1 MYNLTLSS
9 MYHTHAKAVAQRQGR
24 PPVSSR
30 ISMYTDGPGLAS
42 AASSEDGSE
51 KKTKQKGKITAV
63 VDVPQSKYEY
73 NPIDPPIIE
82 TPQLRDMGE
91 ATPPMEWI
99 GLHRE
104 RLPHLTHQV
113 CLSFDQDWGV
123 DMANMRCARL
133 LSWPFWRLREKS
145 RTRIRRFWDRA
156 EEWALLLLENYRGM
170 AFIVLRTRILF
181 KFSHVITWL

>member
-1 MYNLTLSS
+1 

-24 PPVSSR
+24 PRVSSR
-30 ISMYTDGPGLAS
+30 ISMYTDGPGPAS
-42 AASSEDGSE
+42 AASSNDGLE
-51 KKTKQKGKITAV
+51 KSKQKGKITAV

-73 NPIDPPIIE
+73 RPMEPPISE

-113 CLSFDQDWGV
+113 CSSFDGDG
-123 DMANMRCARL
+123 
-133 LSWPFWRLREKS
+133 K
-145 RTRIRRFWDRA
+145 
-156 EEWALLLLENYRGM
+156 
-170 AFIVLRTRILF
+170 
-181 KFSHVITWL
+181 WL

>member
-1 MYNLTLSS
+1 
-9 MYHTHAKAVAQRQGR
+9 
-24 PPVSSR
+24 
-30 ISMYTDGPGLAS
+30 MYTDGPGPAS
-42 AASSEDGSE
+42 AASSDDGSE

-73 NPIDPPIIE
+73 HPMEPPIIE

-113 CLSFDQDWGV
+113 CLSFGGDRGIAV
-123 DMANMRCARL
+123 TDMGCVRL
-133 LSWPFWRLREKS
+133 LLWLFSRLRG
-145 RTRIRRFWDRA
+145 RLRMHIRRYWDRA
-156 EEWALLLLENYRGM
+156 EELALPLLEKSRGM
-170 AFIVLRTRILF
+170 VFIVLRTRVLF
-181 KFSHVITWL
+181 VFLYATSLISQGR